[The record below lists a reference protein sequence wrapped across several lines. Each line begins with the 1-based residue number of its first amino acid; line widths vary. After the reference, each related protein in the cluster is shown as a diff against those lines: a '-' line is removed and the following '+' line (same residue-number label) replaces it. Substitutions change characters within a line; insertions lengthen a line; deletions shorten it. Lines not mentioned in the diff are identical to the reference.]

1 MSFFEAIML
10 ICFGVSWPVSIAKSL
25 RTKVVSGKSPLFMEI
40 VWIGYLGGIIHKVL
54 YSPDWIILL
63 YAFNMIMVTINIA
76 LYYKYVPRERQTV
89 TILTG
94 EKWVHEWNLLELLFC
109 VLPGVIGTIVIMG
122 TWEKWPSLTDPPTE
136 NGQWFSFPFFFIK
149 KFLWKKRAPFF
160 NCFFAPITYFY
171 IGKLIHDRKKI
182 LK

>member
-10 ICFGVSWPVSIAKSL
+10 ICFGVNWPVSIAKSL

-54 YSPDWIILL
+54 YFPDWIILL
-63 YAFNMIMVTINIA
+63 YAFNMIMVTIDIA

-94 EKWVHEWNLLELLFC
+94 EK
-109 VLPGVIGTIVIMG
+109 
-122 TWEKWPSLTDPPTE
+122 
-136 NGQWFSFPFFFIK
+136 
-149 KFLWKKRAPFF
+149 
-160 NCFFAPITYFY
+160 
-171 IGKLIHDRKKI
+171 
-182 LK
+182 